1 MATHKQIQ
9 AARENG
15 KKSRGPVTPEGK
27 AASAKNA
34 VFHGFRSTKYFV
46 QNNEDCDQLDAFIA
60 DFTAEYQP
68 SGPTETALVRDL
80 AHAHFSL
87 ERIWAMQIAGVDYQV
102 DAQRPQIEEDFDQLD
117 EPTRL
122 FLAFNQLAK
131 ESPGLALLN
140 RYQVSYDRAFH
151 RARKALL
158 ETQAARREREAAARR
173 DESLLAE
180 EIAAQSGPRS
190 SASLEARISNFQA
203 NPPSGNLPKFSD
215 LQRVPPVI
223 IDLPRTR
230 PDPSPRPEPPST
242 VERES

>member
-1 MATHKQIQ
+1 MATNKQIQ

-27 AASAKNA
+27 AASSKNA
-34 VFHGFRSTKYFV
+34 ISHGFRSTKWFV
-46 QNNEDCDQLDAFIA
+46 QNNEDCAQLDAFIA

-68 SGPTETALVRDL
+68 SGPTETALVRDV

-158 ETQAARREREAAARR
+158 ETQAARREREAALQKQ
-173 DESLLAE
+173 ESLLSE
-180 EIAAQSGPRS
+180 DIAAQSGPRS
-190 SASLEARISNFQA
+190 SPSLEARIRDFQTNRPA
-203 NPPSGNLPKFSD
+203 DNSPELNTPRYP
-215 LQRVPPVI
+215 I

-230 PDPSPRPEPPST
+230 PDPPPRMDPEP
-242 VERES
+242 

>member
-1 MATHKQIQ
+1 MATDKQIQ

-15 KKSRGPVTPEGK
+15 KKSHGPTSPEGK
-27 AASAKNA
+27 AVSSRNA

-102 DAQRPQIEEDFDQLD
+102 DEQRPQIEEDFDQLD
-117 EPTRL
+117 EPARL

-140 RYQVSYDRAFH
+140 RYQVSYDRSFH
-151 RARKALL
+151 RARKALI
-158 ETQAARREREAAARR
+158 EIQVARRDREAALQKQK
-173 DESLLAE
+173 SPLAE

-190 SASLEARISNFQA
+190 SASLETRISDFQT
-203 NPPSGNLPKFSD
+203 N
-215 LQRVPPVI
+215 RPVDNSPELNTPRYPI

-230 PDPSPRPEPPST
+230 PDPPARVDAEP
-242 VERES
+242 